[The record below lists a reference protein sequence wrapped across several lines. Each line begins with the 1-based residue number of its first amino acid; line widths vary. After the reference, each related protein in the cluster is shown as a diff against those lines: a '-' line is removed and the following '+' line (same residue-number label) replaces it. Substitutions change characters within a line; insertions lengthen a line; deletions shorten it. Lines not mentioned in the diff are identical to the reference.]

1 MREVEDYLT
10 SKETQE
16 EHESHELKLAGETH
30 VDACKRE
37 MARDHRDNFAFRNKE
52 GRLVRGV
59 DDRLISKQ
67 QHDEHESHELK
78 WVGEKD
84 AEAYEKEMA
93 QKCRDS
99 LAFRNEEGRCMREV
113 EEHLKSKQT
122 QEEH

>member
-1 MREVEDYLT
+1 MA
-10 SKETQE
+10 QE
-16 EHESHELKLAGETH
+16 
-30 VDACKRE
+30 R
-37 MARDHRDNFAFRNKE
+37 RDSFAFRNKE

-59 DDRLISKQ
+59 DDGLISKQ

-122 QEEH
+122 QEEHQSHELKWAGEKDEEAYKKEMAQECCDSFTCRNEEG

>member
-1 MREVEDYLT
+1 MA
-10 SKETQE
+10 QE
-16 EHESHELKLAGETH
+16 
-30 VDACKRE
+30 R
-37 MARDHRDNFAFRNKE
+37 RDSFAFRNKE

-59 DDRLISKQ
+59 DDGLISKQ

-122 QEEH
+122 QEEHQSHELKWAGEKDAEAYEKEMAQERHDSFALVDV